1 MARRSDPFIK
11 IRWEAERLLQEMDID
26 ALPIDPFEIARR
38 LDIELRPLPSNAGG
52 ASGMLLHVGGQFGIC
67 YPTHVDSDG
76 FKNFSVGH
84 EIGHYR
90 LPGHLDAVF
99 DAGGRHISHAGF
111 RSTDSYEL
119 EADHFAAAL
128 LMPTK
133 LFAAAARRAGEG
145 LKAVENLADQCNT
158 SLESTAIRFAQT
170 PWLSFAVRAGL
181 STTPLCPSH
190 SRTFL
195 ISIGFV
201 KARHFPLVVRPP
213 SSMPTRRTS
222 RGLYV
227 PTVHQHCR
235 IGLTGRTGRKLSRRS
250 SVWGATAR
258 RSPCC
263 PAWNP
268 RMRSKMKTTTI
279 LKSRGRRDFAGND
292 PA

>member
-119 EADHFAAAL
+119 EADHFEAAL

-170 PWLSFAVRAGL
+170 NRDPVAVIRSEGGTIDYAVMSEPLKDFSNLDWIRKGTPLPAGSATAIFNADTENVARAVRADGTSALQDWFNGPHRQEIIEEVVGL
-181 STTPLCPSH
+181 GSYGKTLTVLSGMEPPDEIEDEDDDDLEESWTP
-190 SRTFL
+190 RF
-195 ISIGFV
+195 
-201 KARHFPLVVRPP
+201 
-213 SSMPTRRTS
+213 RR
-222 RGLYV
+222 
-227 PTVHQHCR
+227 
-235 IGLTGRTGRKLSRRS
+235 
-250 SVWGATAR
+250 
-258 RSPCC
+258 
-263 PAWNP
+263 
-268 RMRSKMKTTTI
+268 
-279 LKSRGRRDFAGND
+279 
-292 PA
+292 